1 MNLEEVTKAVGQWL
15 RARRMQIGLD
25 RPEDL
30 GSLVGLS
37 ADQIKKVEN
46 GTRSLSIESFEAIIG
61 ALALPV
67 WWGRTILALTRTNLI
82 PAHLGA
88 GASLL
93 PRDLRI
99 LEAYPGPACLYEVPL
114 FKVRAANS
122 KYLKAF
128 PGLVPG
134 RNIIEWMVNEPV
146 ARRVLANW
154 RFETHLMTQGFK
166 LMSPGIAA
174 QREVDAVV
182 EACRDAP
189 EWEDFWNSE
198 LPKSLA
204 TPERSLEH
212 SVIRD
217 ADTGDE
223 YRMWVSID
231 VSELPFRPW
240 WVYHLTPVD
249 GPLAVA
255 P

>member
-1 MNLEEVTKAVGQWL
+1 MEEMSRAVGQWL
-15 RARRMQIGLD
+15 RARRIEIGLD

-37 ADQIKKVEN
+37 GDQIKKVEN
-46 GTRSLSIESFEAIIG
+46 GTRSLSIESFEAIVG

-88 GASLL
+88 DAPLL

-99 LEAYPGPACLYEVPL
+99 LESYPGPACLQEVPL
-114 FKVRAANS
+114 FRVKAANS

-128 PGLVPG
+128 PGLTPG

-146 ARRVLANW
+146 ARRVLVNW
-154 RFETHLMTQGFK
+154 RFETHLMTQGLK
-166 LMSPGIAA
+166 LMSRGIVP
-174 QREVDAVV
+174 QSEVDAVV
-182 EACRDAP
+182 DACRHVP
-189 EWEDFWNSE
+189 EWDYFWNSE

-204 TPERSLEH
+204 TPARSLEY

-217 ADTGDE
+217 ADTGEE
-223 YRMWVSID
+223 YQMWVSID
-231 VSELPFRPW
+231 ASELPFRPW
-240 WVYHLTPVD
+240 WVYHLTSVD
-249 GPLAVA
+249 GPLATA
-255 P
+255 A